1 MIATPQLKLPEE
13 KSWVASRC
21 KAVALRHYYNSFAY
35 DGRFR
40 LDMRRAT
47 AAMQLHRATMEGPV
61 SNWADMPVMRC
72 EPYTPPQEHGSSC
85 ATATDGYPPAL
96 PLREPNDLGLPQRQ
110 LRDIISPQH
119 IAVVCSSISSIIYQ
133 VLYISNTG
141 KGLGSGLSREATLN
155 V

>member
-1 MIATPQLKLPEE
+1 
-13 KSWVASRC
+13 
-21 KAVALRHYYNSFAY
+21 
-35 DGRFR
+35 
-40 LDMRRAT
+40 
-47 AAMQLHRATMEGPV
+47 MQLWGPV

-85 ATATDGYPPAL
+85 TTATDGYPPAL

>member
-21 KAVALRHYYNSFAY
+21 KAVALRRYYNSFAY

-47 AAMQLHRATMEGPV
+47 AAMQLHRATMEEPV

-72 EPYTPPQEHGSSC
+72 EPYTPPQEHDSSC
-85 ATATDGYPPAL
+85 STATDGYPPAL
-96 PLREPNDLGLPQRQ
+96 PLREPNDFGTAAT
-110 LRDIISPQH
+110 
-119 IAVVCSSISSIIYQ
+119 AVEGHHFSTTHRSGVQFHFKHNISSLIHLQYRKR
-133 VLYISNTG
+133 VRLWVV
-141 KGLGSGLSREATLN
+141 A
-155 V
+155 